1 MRADMG
7 GLLAAALVTAC
18 SAKMVDLGSEPLSG
32 QSGASATSGGSSA
45 GSGSSAKG
53 GVSDPGA
60 GSTSAKGGAAAVGS
74 SGNNGSGGVHSTPQ
88 ICGDGK
94 QEAGENCDDGN
105 SRPGDGCSAACTV
118 EPGWTCTPGY
128 CGWMCGDHYVAGPE
142 QCLVGMCQG
151 NVVTPPE
158 PAPAGSEPGPCDVYK
173 GDGGPCVAAHSTVRA
188 LYATYAGPLY
198 QVRKGDGALLDIA
211 PLTPG
216 GFADS
221 AAQDSFCAGGPCTIS
236 IIYDQSG
243 QGNHLTRAPA
253 GAAKATPGNEAN
265 ATAVSATFGGHRVY
279 GLRIVP
285 GVAYRNNSACG
296 TATGDDAETEYMV
309 VAGDVYNAGCCFD
322 YGNMERDSQDDG
334 EGAAEAIYFGSTTIW
349 GKGAGVGPWA
359 MGDLENGLWAGN
371 ASPYAPNES
380 LTFKYVT
387 AMLKGDGAGKNH
399 WAIKAGNAQSGALGT
414 AFDGPRPS
422 PRYNP
427 MRKQGGIGLGS
438 AGDNSNAALG
448 NFFEGIMTAHYSS
461 DAADAAV
468 QANVVSVY
476 GAD

>member
-45 GSGSSAKG
+45 GSGSSAEG

-118 EPGWTCTPGY
+118 EPGWTCTPGF

-158 PAPAGSEPGPCDVYK
+158 PAPAGSEPAPCD
-173 GDGGPCVAAHSTVRA
+173 
-188 LYATYAGPLY
+188 
-198 QVRKGDGALLDIA
+198 I
-211 PLTPG
+211 
-216 GFADS
+216 
-221 AAQDSFCAGGPCTIS
+221 
-236 IIYDQSG
+236 
-243 QGNHLTRAPA
+243 HLTRAPA